1 MRATMAER
9 LKSGR
14 SGKRNTHTHT
24 LSAAERLEERTLMA
38 VDVGLAGMGAFGTES
53 TLGTVLF
60 SALSGAG
67 SSTGFVS
74 GASIASPGSPGILPP
89 VPFGAATVGTLAIV
103 PSGAGPA
110 SAGASS
116 ASGSAGGQAAAVK
129 SGPPGQAG
137 AAPSAPPAPVAPPAP
152 GRGAPAPGIGPAGP
166 APAPPADAQQLPGGG
181 SGTSNG
187 DNPYFYN
194 YNRDGGLTVRFPTP
208 SQFELRC
215 SASYKQYLEG
225 RKVLQEI
232 YLEYGRIYLQNPD
245 KQLWAGLATHAG
257 SVVLVEMYDEIE
269 RQQQGSLC
277 LYETTSKLCDDLQRL
292 IVTMAN
298 AIREDVGKQSAVFG
312 AEGIEGIRRMGLDR
326 ANLDAWEAIARG
338 DVVAGAEYLAEREQT
353 KVLNKYYAEMAA
365 LSLAL
370 KPAFSWNAKSG
381 LEGFGCPT
389 FVDAVGTYPFANW
402 MDTDPAGKNDRWKY
416 IRDSILPV
424 WGGMGG
430 DGRTDW
436 VKQRLDIIRNSPG
449 AKCAY

>member
-1 MRATMAER
+1 
-9 LKSGR
+9 
-14 SGKRNTHTHT
+14 
-24 LSAAERLEERTLMA
+24 
-38 VDVGLAGMGAFGTES
+38 MGSLGTES

-67 SSTGFVS
+67 NSGGFVS
-74 GASIASPGSPGILPP
+74 GASIASPGSLGILPP
-89 VPFGAATVGTLAIV
+89 VPFGSATGGTLAV
-103 PSGAGPA
+103 LPSGTGAP

-116 ASGSAGGQAAAVK
+116 APGSAGGQAAAVK
-129 SGPPGQAG
+129 SGPPGSSG
-137 AAPSAPPAPVAPPAP
+137 AAPVAPPAP
-152 GRGAPAPGIGPAGP
+152 AAPPAPLAPPAPGGGAPAPGIAPAGP
-166 APAPPADAQQLPGGG
+166 APAFQADAQQLPGGG

-187 DNPYFYN
+187 DNPYLFN
-194 YNRDGGLTVRFPTP
+194 YNRDGVLKARSP
-208 SQFELRC
+208 SQSAYELRC

-257 SVVLVEMYDEIE
+257 SVVLVEMYDDIE
-269 RQQQGSLC
+269 RQQQGLLC
-277 LYETTSKLCDDLQRL
+277 LYEDMSKLCDDLQRL

-298 AIREDVGKQSAVFG
+298 AIRDDVGKQSAVFG
-312 AEGIEGIRRMGLDR
+312 AEGIEGIRRMGLIPE
-326 ANLDAWEAIARG
+326 NLKAWEAIDRG
-338 DVVAGAEYLAEREQT
+338 DVVAGAKYLAQREQT
-353 KVLNKYYAEMAA
+353 DVLNKYYADMSR

-370 KPAFSWNAKSG
+370 SPAFSWNAKSG
-381 LEGFGCPT
+381 LESFGCPT
-389 FVDAVGTYPFANW
+389 FVDAAGTWPFANW